1 MKYTYQCAV
10 RFDDLDSYGHVNNV
24 TFAEYLQEARV
35 AFAHEF
41 LHGGGSRSWAENSSD
56 GSIQEEGSV
65 VVRQVIE
72 YRAPVPLRSEPLD
85 VVVWVTKMGNT
96 SFECAYEVRDDDTV
110 FATASTVLVAF
121 DVAAQKPRPLS
132 DVERETM
139 SRFLEAAP

>member
-1 MKYTYQCAV
+1 MMVRAPDRGRKGARYVYQCAV

-35 AFAHEF
+35 AFAHEY
-41 LHGGGSRSWAENSSD
+41 LGHGSV
-56 GSIQEEGSV
+56 QEEGSV

-72 YRAPVPLRSEPLD
+72 YLAPVPLRAEPLD
-85 VVVWVTKMGNT
+85 VVVWVTKIGNS

-110 FATASTVLVAF
+110 FATASTVLVAY

-132 DVERETM
+132 DDERDVM
-139 SRFLEAAP
+139 SKFLEAAR